1 MFPPAAINGL
11 FDLPL
16 PQGQV
21 LQELQ
26 HGPTQNT
33 KEPLTGVSQNTKE
46 LLTGVSQNTK
56 GVSSE

>member
-16 PQGQV
+16 PQGQA

-26 HGPTQNT
+26 HGPT
-33 KEPLTGVSQNTKE
+33 ENTKE
-46 LLTGVSQNTK
+46 LLTGVS
-56 GVSSE
+56 SEWANFTICKNDILT